1 MIVQLRERLALLKVS
16 QKEIE
21 EKKRD
26 EILEAKQ
33 VLLQHTGAF
42 FLKKKKKEACGR
54 IPQKVFFLYIA
65 LFK

>member
-42 FLKKKKKEACGR
+42 FLKKKKEACGH
-54 IPQKVFFLYIA
+54 IPQNVFFLYIA